1 MTSSEWMRRAGLAT
15 LAGLTLAGAPATA
28 GTFVYVSS
36 ALDGEID
43 TYSMDPS
50 SGALEPIGKVAAG
63 KVVMPM
69 AVAPDKRHLYAAVRS
84 EPYRVLTYAIDP
96 TAGTLKQAAEAPLPD
111 SMPTI
116 YTDRKGRFLFT
127 ASYGG
132 DKIAVNPIGPSGL
145 VTEPAQQV
153 IPTGRNDHT
162 IQTDRT
168 NRYAF
173 ATNLGSDQILQFR
186 FDEATGRLTPN
197 DPPAFKT
204 RKDHGP
210 RHLVFSPDNRF
221 VYVLHE
227 LSGYV
232 AQLALDAD
240 KGTLSEI
247 ASVPSVPAES
257 GLEPGVAQAPITATM
272 MASGPQNAAPSEKP
286 RIWAADIQMTPD
298 GRFLFTTER
307 TSSKIALFSLASES
321 GTPTY
326 VTNIATE
333 TQPRGIKIDP
343 AGRFLV
349 ATGEKS
355 DRVAVYRI
363 DRESGRLTEA
373 GRYPV
378 GRGANWVEIV
388 DLP

>member
-1 MTSSEWMRRAGLAT
+1 MISSGWLRRAGVAT
-15 LAGLTLAGAPATA
+15 FAGFGLAGAPAEA
-28 GTFVYVSS
+28 ETFVYVSC
-36 ALDGEID
+36 AIDGEIQ
-43 TYSMDPS
+43 TYAMDPS
-50 SGALEPIGKVAAG
+50 SGALQPMGKVAAG

-69 AVAPDKRHLYAAVRS
+69 AFAPDKKHLYAAIRS

-96 TAGTLKQAAEAPLPD
+96 KAGTLKQVAEAPLPD

-116 YTDRKGRFLFT
+116 YTDRTGRFLFT

-132 DKIAVNPIGPSGL
+132 DKIAVNPIDPSGR
-145 VTEPAQQV
+145 VTEPAHQV
-153 IPTGRNDHT
+153 ISTGRNDHT

-168 NRYAF
+168 NRFAF
-173 ATNLGSDQILQFR
+173 ASNLGSDQLLQFR
-186 FDEATGRLTPN
+186 FDAATGRLTPN

-204 RKDHGP
+204 RPDHGP

-221 VYVLHE
+221 LYVLHE
-227 LSGYV
+227 LSGHV
-232 AQLALDAD
+232 AQLALDND
-240 KGTLSEI
+240 KGTLSEV

-257 GLEPGVAQAPITATM
+257 GLEPGVPQAPITAAM

-286 RIWAADIQMTPD
+286 RIWAADVQMTPD

-307 TSSKIALFSLASES
+307 TSSKIALFSLAPGS

-326 VTNIATE
+326 VTNVATE

-363 DRESGRLTEA
+363 AHETGHLAEI

-378 GRGANWVEIV
+378 GQGANWVEII